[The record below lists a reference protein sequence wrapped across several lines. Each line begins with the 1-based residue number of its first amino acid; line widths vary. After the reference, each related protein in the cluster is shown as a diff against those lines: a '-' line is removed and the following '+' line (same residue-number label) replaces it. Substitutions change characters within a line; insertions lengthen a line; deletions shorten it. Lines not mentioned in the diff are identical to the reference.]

1 MGREKGRC
9 LEKVADHR
17 LRRARKTDYA
27 DLADVM
33 FDAVRNG
40 RSAYSDE
47 QRRAWVPERRC
58 GSEWSARLDDQ
69 IIVVGES
76 DGGIVGFMSLAEG
89 GYIDFAYIR
98 PHAQNQ
104 GLFRNLFAEIQKH
117 SRARGDAKL
126 WVHASIMAE
135 PAFTAVGFSIV
146 ENQSVTICAEQF
158 ARFKMELNC

>member
-1 MGREKGRC
+1 V
-9 LEKVADHR
+9 EKVAGYR
-17 LRRARKTDYA
+17 LRWARKADYS

-47 QRRAWVPERRC
+47 QRRAWVPERRF
-58 GSEWSARLDDQ
+58 GSEWSTRLDDQ
-69 IIVVGES
+69 IIVVCES
-76 DGGIVGFMSLAEG
+76 DSRVVGFMSLAEG

-104 GLFRNLFAEIQKH
+104 GLFRKLFAEIQKQ
-117 SRARGDAKL
+117 SRSRGDAKL

-135 PAFTAVGFSIV
+135 PAFTALGFSII
-146 ENQSVTICAEQF
+146 ENQTVMIGAEQF